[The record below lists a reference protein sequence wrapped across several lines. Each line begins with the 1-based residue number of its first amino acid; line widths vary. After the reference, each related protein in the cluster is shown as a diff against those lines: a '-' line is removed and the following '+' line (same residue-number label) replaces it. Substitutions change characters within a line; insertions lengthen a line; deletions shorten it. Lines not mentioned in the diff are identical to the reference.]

1 MVLILWDRLN
11 VDKQAL
17 AAPVKS
23 AVDKFQLLPE
33 FLKVHSSV
41 LFVSLSFQI
50 TLFSRF
56 YFFKKAEK
64 WIFFFGWFLS
74 LFISFR
80 FSLGKNESCVQRL
93 K

>member
-64 WIFFFGWFLS
+64 WIFFFLGGFLVY
-74 LFISFR
+74 LLVFALAWGRMNPVF
-80 FSLGKNESCVQRL
+80 KD
-93 K
+93 